1 MHKYLRLKTLLLTLA
16 VLPLG
21 GCLKTYH
28 PAQLRTSTAN
38 LKEATL
44 QELVESINSN
54 AARWQSLQA
63 TVDIDA
69 SFLERKKSRVA
80 EWPQSRGYILVRKP
94 GMLRMKALVPV
105 VRNVAFDMVTNGQTF
120 GLSIPPK
127 NQFLAG
133 MDRQPSKPS
142 PEPIWNLRPQNIY
155 GALQMKAVDE
165 AAGEIAVLQE
175 GMEVVKDPKT
185 KKDVQQGDYEV
196 LVLAQDSNGHFLS
209 RKIVFSRI
217 DLRARDQYL
226 YNRQGQVVE
235 FVHYDNF
242 TDHSG
247 TLFPDII
254 NIQLPAEDFSVT
266 LSVVKLTLNEP
277 LTDDQ
282 FVLEQP
288 PGAKLINVDDHHDSV
303 ESQSALRGHSP
314 HEPM

>member
-1 MHKYLRLKTLLLTLA
+1 M
-16 VLPLG
+16 
-21 GCLKTYH
+21 
-28 PAQLRTSTAN
+28 STAN

-44 QELVESINSN
+44 QELVDSINTN

-120 GLSIPPK
+120 GLSIPSK
-127 NQFLAG
+127 NEFLSG
-133 MDRQPSKPS
+133 LDRQPAKPAT
-142 PEPIWNLRPQNIY
+142 EPIWNLRPRNIY
-155 GALQMKAVDE
+155 GALLVKAVDE
-165 AAGEIAVLQE
+165 SAGEIAVLQE
-175 GMEVVKDPKT
+175 GIEIVKDPKT
-185 KKDVQQGDYEV
+185 KKDVQQPDYEV
-196 LVLAQDSNGHFLS
+196 LVLAKEGDGYFIA

-217 DLRARDQYL
+217 DLRPRDQSL
-226 YNRQGQVVE
+226 FNRKGQVVE

-242 TDHSG
+242 ADHGG
-247 TLFPDII
+247 TLFPEII

-266 LSVVKLTLNEP
+266 LSVVKLNLNEP
-277 LTDDQ
+277 LSDDQ

-288 PGAKLINVDDHHDSV
+288 PGSKLINVDEHYDSA
-303 ESQSALRGHSP
+303 ESRSSLRARSP
-314 HEPM
+314 HDPKY